1 MAMTKKL
8 SVILCELLRSEFKH
22 SSPNLKK
29 YASSKKIKSLEH
41 YIRIYKDSDRILH
54 IGFIDDTNCFIG
66 RRLLKIASGDFQ
78 SYAYGI
84 NGAEDVTQ
92 WFIDE
97 YKKKGMCAYA
107 GDWRHEWNVDENPQL
122 EDGTVRTCI
131 HCGKQETLK
140 SKMVKKTWWE

>member
-8 SVILCELLRSEFKH
+8 SVILHDLLRSEFI
-22 SSPNLKK
+22 N
-29 YASSKKIKSLEH
+29 SSKSLRKFARKRDYLKDH
-41 YIRIYKDSDRILH
+41 YRILKH
-54 IGFIDDTNCFIG
+54 EDVLYIGYVGNNGWVVGAKLLQVACGYFIT
-66 RRLLKIASGDFQ
+66 
-78 SYAYGI
+78 YAYPHI
-84 NGAEDVTQ
+84 KDVEDVTQ

-97 YKKKGMCAYA
+97 YKNKGMCAYA
-107 GDWRHEWNVDENPQL
+107 GDFHHEWNVDENPQL